1 MPEVRQPEL
10 ALSCQG
16 AHVMVPRVRLGRHNP
31 RRGSC
36 CQQPMKLLKYLSL
49 VAFVLAAFTV
59 GALLGFSGDLVIG
72 ILVKL

>member
-1 MPEVRQPEL
+1 
-10 ALSCQG
+10 
-16 AHVMVPRVRLGRHNP
+16 
-31 RRGSC
+31 
-36 CQQPMKLLKYLSL
+36 MKLLKYLSL